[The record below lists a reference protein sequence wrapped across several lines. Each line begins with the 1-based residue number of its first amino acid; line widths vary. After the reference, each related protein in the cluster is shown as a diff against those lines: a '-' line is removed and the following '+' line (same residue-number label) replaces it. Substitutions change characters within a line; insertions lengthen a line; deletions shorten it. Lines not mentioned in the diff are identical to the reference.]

1 MVNLFYLDKD
11 PKKCAKYYCDKHVN
25 KILIE
30 IGQILSQIHHLHGT
44 KTPPYKSCKAISPN
58 LKPLKWA
65 FTSESN
71 YLYCCNLGK
80 ALLDEYK
87 FRYQKDSHKC
97 EKVIQWL
104 TKNIPSKIKGKSR
117 TKFLLTDNVSIYS
130 EYFKDPVEASR
141 YMYVDFKCKNDNWT
155 RRGKPKWF
163 DVYQKKSEK
172 EKERLKQK
180 IIVNVREKLPELSR
194 RHKLKVRRFHSFLRV
209 CYDELFQDKW
219 DKKIKTMKNMFDPNK
234 PLIDQLGVAHLRKV
248 YEISNLIF
256 DLEILEDLNN
266 KSLKY
271 RNKLKKKIITK

>member
-11 PKKCAKYYCDKHVN
+11 PKKCAQYYCDKHVN

-30 IGQILSQIHHLHGT
+30 IGQILSQIHHLYGT
-44 KTPPYKSCKAISPN
+44 KTPPYKSCKAVSKN
-58 LKPLKWA
+58 LKPLRWA
-65 FTSESN
+65 FSSKSN
-71 YLYCCNLGK
+71 YLYCCDLGK

-104 TKNIPSKIKGKSR
+104 TENIPSKIEGKRR

-141 YMYVDFKCKNDNWT
+141 YMYVDFKCKNDNWS
-155 RRGKPKWF
+155 RRGKPIWF
-163 DVYQKKSEK
+163 DLYKKKSEK
-172 EKERLKQK
+172 EKEKLKYK
-180 IIVNVREKLPELSR
+180 IMINVREKLPELSR

-219 DKKIKTMKNMFDPNK
+219 DRKIKTMKNMFDPNK

-256 DLEILEDLNN
+256 DLEILDVLNN
-266 KSLKY
+266 NSLRY
-271 RNKLKKKIITK
+271 RNKLKKKIITN

>member
-11 PKKCAKYYCDKHVN
+11 PKKCAQYYCDKHVN

-30 IGQILSQIHHLHGT
+30 IGQILSQIHHLYGT
-44 KTPPYKSCKAISPN
+44 KTPPYKSCKAVSKN
-58 LKPLKWA
+58 LKPLIWA
-65 FTSESN
+65 FSSKSN
-71 YLYCCNLGK
+71 YLYCCDLGK

-104 TKNIPSKIKGKSR
+104 TENIPSKIEGKRR

-141 YMYVDFKCKNDNWT
+141 YMYVDFKCKNDNWS
-155 RRGKPKWF
+155 RRGKPIWF
-163 DVYQKKSEK
+163 DLYKKKSEK
-172 EKERLKQK
+172 EKEKLKYK
-180 IIVNVREKLPELSR
+180 IMINVREKLPELSKK
-194 RHKLKVRRFHSFLRV
+194 HKLKVRRFHSFLRV

-219 DKKIKTMKNMFDPNK
+219 DRKIKTMKNMFDPNK

-256 DLEILEDLNN
+256 DLEILDVLNN
-266 KSLKY
+266 NSMRY
-271 RNKLKKKIITK
+271 RNKLKKKIITN